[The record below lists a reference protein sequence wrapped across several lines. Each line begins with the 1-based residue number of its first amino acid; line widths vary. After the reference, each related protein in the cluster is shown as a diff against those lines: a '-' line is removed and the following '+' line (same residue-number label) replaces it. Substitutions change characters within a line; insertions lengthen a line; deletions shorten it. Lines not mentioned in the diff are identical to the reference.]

1 MTARELRRF
10 VVLGFASTHDALE
23 AERVLQGVAMDVTPI
38 PSPVGISSKCGIA
51 LRLEPED
58 EAEARRSLSIAGI
71 GVEATTEMEDV

>member
-23 AERVLQGVAMDVTPI
+23 AELILQNLPITVTPI
-38 PSPVGISSKCGIA
+38 PAPFGISSKCGIA

-58 EAEARRSLSIAGI
+58 EAAARRSLSVAGI
-71 GVEATTEMEDV
+71 DIVASTEIDDV